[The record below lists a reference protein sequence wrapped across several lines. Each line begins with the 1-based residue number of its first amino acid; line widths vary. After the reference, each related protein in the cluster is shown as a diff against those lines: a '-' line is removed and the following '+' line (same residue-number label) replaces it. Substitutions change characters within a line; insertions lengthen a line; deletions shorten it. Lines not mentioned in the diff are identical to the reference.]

1 MGHVQKLPASMKTS
15 ALLRPVLLALLA
27 ALPQAIAQAPF
38 PNRPVTIIVPFP
50 PGGGT
55 DVGAR
60 LVAQKLTHRWGQS
73 VVVENR
79 GGAAGIVGMDAAA
92 KAKPDGYT
100 IVMGNVGTIS
110 INQSLY
116 KKLPYDAETALLPI
130 VMVAD
135 LPLVLLANVGLK
147 EKTPAELIA
156 AARAA
161 PGKFTFASSGAG
173 GAPHLAAEIF
183 QNMTGIRMLHV
194 PYKGGGPAVADLLAG
209 HVNILFT
216 TILEAVGQVKAGR
229 LNGMAVSSKA
239 RSPAL
244 PDTPTL
250 SEAGVPGYESGSWIG
265 LMAPGGTPRTVLDKI
280 AADTHEIVAQADTRQ
295 TLIGQGALPRGEML
309 AQFAAVIEADRRK
322 YARIIVDQ
330 GIRSD

>member
-1 MGHVQKLPASMKTS
+1 M
-15 ALLRPVLLALLA
+15 
-27 ALPQAIAQAPF
+27 
-38 PNRPVTIIVPFP
+38 IVPFP

-60 LVAQKLTHRWGQS
+60 LIAQKLTLKWGQS

-92 KAKPDGYT
+92 KSKPDGYT
-100 IVMGNVGTIS
+100 FVMGNVGTIA

-116 KKLPYDAETALLPI
+116 KKLPYDADTALVPI

-135 LPLVLLANVGLK
+135 LPLVLLANTGLR
-147 EKTPAELIA
+147 EKTPADLIA

-183 QNMTGIRMLHV
+183 QNMTGIKLLHV

-216 TILEAVGQVKAGR
+216 TILEAVGQVKAGK

-250 SEAGVPGYESGSWIG
+250 SESGVPGYESGSWIG
-265 LMAPGGTPRTVLDKI
+265 LMAPTGTPAAVLEKI
-280 AADTHEIVAQADTRQ
+280 AADVHDIVGQADTRQ
-295 TLIGQGALPRGEML
+295 TLISQGALPRGETL
-309 AQFAAVIEADRRK
+309 AQFAAVIEGDRRK
-322 YARIIVDQ
+322 YSRIILDK
-330 GIRSD
+330 GIRAD

>member
-1 MGHVQKLPASMKTS
+1 MRNLIS
-15 ALLRPVLLALLA
+15 AVLLCLA
-27 ALPQAIAQAPF
+27 AGIAVAQAPY
-38 PNRPVTIIVPFP
+38 PARPVTMIVPFP

-60 LVAQKLTHRWGQS
+60 LIAQKLTQKWGQS

-92 KAKPDGYT
+92 KSKPDGYT
-100 IVMGNVGTIS
+100 FVMGNVGTIA

-116 KKLPYDAETALLPI
+116 KKLPYDADTALVSV

-135 LPLVLLANVGLK
+135 LPLVLLANTGLK
-147 EKTPAELIA
+147 EKTPADLIA
-156 AARAA
+156 AAKAQ

-183 QNMTGIRMLHV
+183 QNMAGIRMLHV
-194 PYKGGGPAVADLLAG
+194 PYKGGGPAVADLIAG

-216 TILEAVGQVKAGR
+216 TILEAVGQVKAGK
-229 LNGMAVSSKA
+229 LNGMAVSSKT

-250 SEAGVPGYESGSWIG
+250 AESGVPGYESGSWIG
-265 LMAPGGTPRTVLDKI
+265 LMAPAGTPAAIIDKV
-280 AADTHEIVAQADTRQ
+280 AADTHDIVSLPETRQ
-295 TLIGQGALPRGEML
+295 TLISQGALPRGETL
-309 AQFAAVIEADRRK
+309 AQFAAVIEGDRRK
-322 YARIIVDQ
+322 YARIIIEK
-330 GIRSD
+330 GIRAD

>member
-1 MGHVQKLPASMKTS
+1 M
-15 ALLRPVLLALLA
+15 
-27 ALPQAIAQAPF
+27 
-38 PNRPVTIIVPFP
+38 IVPFP

-60 LVAQKLTHRWGQS
+60 LIAQKLTQKWGQS

-92 KAKPDGYT
+92 KSKPDGYT
-100 IVMGNVGTIS
+100 VVMGNVGTIA

-116 KKLPYDAETALLPI
+116 KKLPYDADTALVPV

-135 LPLVLLANVGLK
+135 LPLVLLANTGLK
-147 EKTPAELIA
+147 EKTPVELIA

-183 QNMTGIRMLHV
+183 QNMAGIKLLHV

-216 TILEAVGQVKAGR
+216 TILEAVGQVKAGK

-250 SEAGVPGYESGSWIG
+250 SESGVPGYESGSWIG
-265 LMAPGGTPRTVLDKI
+265 LMAPTGTPAAVLERI
-280 AADTHEIVAQADTRQ
+280 AADVHDIVGQTDTRQ
-295 TLIGQGALPRGEML
+295 TLISQGALPRGETL
-309 AQFAAVIEADRRK
+309 AQFAAVIEGDRRK
-322 YARIIVDQ
+322 YARIIIDK
-330 GIRSD
+330 GIRAD